1 MLYRSWQR
9 QGDDHRVDMTA
20 IDALMPR
27 RLGRIR
33 VLFKRLVFS
42 ASEMGRSRRAV
53 ERELEEMHHPFDCID
68 YWRKS
73 RTSFGPRRRQV
84 NPALYGGAV
93 RLQHVYAL
101 ASIELRHHFVA
112 IHNRDLVVAQT
123 V

>member
-1 MLYRSWQR
+1 LLFAAGGSGRGGILMTQGASMLYRSLQR

-73 RTSFGPRRRQV
+73 
-84 NPALYGGAV
+84 
-93 RLQHVYAL
+93 
-101 ASIELRHHFVA
+101 
-112 IHNRDLVVAQT
+112 
-123 V
+123 